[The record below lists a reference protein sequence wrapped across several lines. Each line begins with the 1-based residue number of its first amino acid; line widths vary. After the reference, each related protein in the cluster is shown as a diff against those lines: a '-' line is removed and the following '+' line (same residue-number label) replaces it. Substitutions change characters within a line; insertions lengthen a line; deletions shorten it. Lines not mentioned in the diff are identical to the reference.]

1 MRNMS
6 GIFFIGLVGF
16 LVSFVIMFIGE
27 EVKSILSMLF
37 MMLLGMVV
45 VF

>member
-1 MRNMS
+1 MRNML

-16 LVSFVIMFIGE
+16 LVGFVMMLMGE